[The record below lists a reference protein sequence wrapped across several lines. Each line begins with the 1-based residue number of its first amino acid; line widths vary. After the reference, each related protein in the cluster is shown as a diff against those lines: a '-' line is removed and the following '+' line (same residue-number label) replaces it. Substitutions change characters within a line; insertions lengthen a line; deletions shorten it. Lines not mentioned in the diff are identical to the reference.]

1 MSLLHPT
8 PGELCDR
15 LSIVELKRAAY
26 KRAKRPTAQLYHE
39 AVELRRRVDEL
50 PLVCLEPMSG
60 LRRVNQ
66 ALWRAEDRVRA
77 AAPGDKDELAF
88 LAKHIA
94 RLNDERV
101 RLVREIDR
109 ACGCGQPVEE
119 KVYATKEAR

>member
-8 PGELCDR
+8 PGEMCDR
-15 LSIVELKRAAY
+15 LSIVQLKRAAY
-26 KRAKRPTAQLYHE
+26 KRARRPTAQLYHE

-50 PLVCLEPMSG
+50 PPACLESRSG

-77 AAPGDKDELAF
+77 AAARDKDELAF

-94 RLNDERV
+94 RLNDERM

-109 ACGCGQPVEE
+109 ACRHGEPVEE
-119 KVYATKEAR
+119 KVYADGK